1 MNKIGWLFTAAVAA
15 ALLAGT
21 AHAQQG
27 YLSKPVRMLVGFP
40 PGGGTDSM
48 ARIVGAKLAGV
59 SAEPA
64 GNTPEEFAA
73 FIRSETEKWGR
84 VIPTGKISLE

>member
-21 AHAQQG
+21 AHAQ
-27 YLSKPVRMLVGFP
+27 